1 MAWDAGRDRSYAGR
15 AGAGREGRVR
25 RGQAAT
31 EVKVPRKN
39 YVAIEGVI
47 GAGKTTLASMLAKE
61 WGAHL
66 KLEVVEENPFL
77 AQFYQDMRGYA
88 FQTQLFFLL
97 SRHRQQSELKQFD
110 LFMERVVSDYLF
122 AKDRI
127 FANITLDDNELALYK
142 RLADLLEREVP
153 KPDIVVYLQASV
165 ESLMGRIRKRG
176 REFERDMSSEYIE
189 TLNEAYNYFFFH
201 YTDTPLIVVNTDDIN
216 FVESTADFEE
226 LAREIEE
233 HDTGTTYYVPI
244 GTRT

>member
-1 MAWDAGRDRSYAGR
+1 LA
-15 AGAGREGRVR
+15 
-25 RGQAAT
+25 
-31 EVKVPRKN
+31 RKN

-47 GAGKTTLASMLAKE
+47 GVGKTTLATMLAKK

-77 AQFYQDMRGYA
+77 AKFYTDMRGFA
-88 FQTQLFFLL
+88 FQTQFFFLL
-97 SRHRQQSELKQFD
+97 SRHKQQLELKQYD

-142 RLADLLEREVP
+142 RLAELVERDIP
-153 KPDIVVYLQASV
+153 KPDVVVYLQASAGV
-165 ESLMGRIRKRG
+165 LLDRIRRRG
-176 REFERDMSSEYIE
+176 REFERDMSREYIE

-201 YTDTPLIVVNTDDIN
+201 YSDTPLIVVNTDGID
-216 FVESTADFEE
+216 FVENTADFEE

-233 HDTGTTYYVPI
+233 HDEGTAYYVPI
-244 GTRT
+244 GSRE

>member
-1 MAWDAGRDRSYAGR
+1 M
-15 AGAGREGRVR
+15 
-25 RGQAAT
+25 
-31 EVKVPRKN
+31 PRKN

-47 GAGKTTLASMLAKE
+47 GVGKTTLASLLAKK

-97 SRHRQQSELKQFD
+97 SRHRQQSELKQID
-110 LFMERVVSDYLF
+110 IFMERVVSDYLF

-142 RLADLLEREVP
+142 RLADMLERDVP

-165 ESLMGRIRKRG
+165 ESLMERIRRRG
-176 REFERDMSSEYIE
+176 REFERDMSTEYIE

-201 YTDTPLIVVNTDDIN
+201 YKDTPLIVVNTDDIN
-216 FVESTADFEE
+216 FVENTADFEE

-233 HDTGTTYYVPI
+233 HDKGTAYYVPI

>member
-1 MAWDAGRDRSYAGR
+1 MPGR
-15 AGAGREGRVR
+15 
-25 RGQAAT
+25 
-31 EVKVPRKN
+31 N
-39 YVAIEGVI
+39 YVAVEGVI
-47 GAGKTTLASMLAKE
+47 GVGKTTLAGLLAKK

-77 AQFYQDMRGYA
+77 AQFYADMRANA

-97 SRHRQQSELKQFD
+97 SRHRQQVDLKQYD
-110 LFMERVVSDYLF
+110 LFMERVVADYMF

-153 KPDIVVYLQASV
+153 KPDVVVYLQASV
-165 ESLMGRIRKRG
+165 DVLMERIRRRG
-176 REFERDMSSEYIE
+176 RRFERDMSRDYILAL
-189 TLNEAYNYFFFH
+189 TEAYNHFFFH
-201 YTDTPLIVVNTDDIN
+201 YKDTPLIVVNTNDID
-216 FVESTADFEE
+216 FVENTADFDE

-233 HDTGTTYYVPI
+233 HDKGTAYYVPI

>member
-1 MAWDAGRDRSYAGR
+1 LPGR
-15 AGAGREGRVR
+15 
-25 RGQAAT
+25 
-31 EVKVPRKN
+31 N
-39 YVAIEGVI
+39 YVAVEGVI
-47 GAGKTTLASMLAKE
+47 GVGKTTLASLLAKK

-77 AQFYQDMRGYA
+77 AQFYADMRANA

-97 SRHRQQSELKQFD
+97 SRHRQQVDLKQYD
-110 LFMERVVSDYLF
+110 LFMERVVSDYMF

-153 KPDIVVYLQASV
+153 KPDVVVYLQASV
-165 ESLMGRIRKRG
+165 DVLMERIRRRG
-176 REFERDMSSEYIE
+176 RRFERDMSRDYILAL
-189 TLNEAYNYFFFH
+189 TEAYNHFFFH
-201 YTDTPLIVVNTDDIN
+201 YKDTPLIVVNTNEID
-216 FVESTADFEE
+216 FVENTADFDE

-233 HDTGTTYYVPI
+233 HDKGTAYYVPI

>member
-1 MAWDAGRDRSYAGR
+1 L
-15 AGAGREGRVR
+15 
-25 RGQAAT
+25 AA
-31 EVKVPRKN
+31 KN

-47 GAGKTTLASMLAKE
+47 GVGKTTLASLLAKK
-61 WGAHL
+61 WSAHL

-77 AQFYQDMRGYA
+77 AQFYADMRGYA

-97 SRHRQQSELKQFD
+97 SRHKQQSELKQYD

-142 RLADLLEREVP
+142 RLADLLERDVP

-165 ESLMGRIRKRG
+165 DALMERIRKRG
-176 REFERDMSSEYIE
+176 REFERDMSRDYIE
-189 TLNEAYNYFFFH
+189 TLSEAYNYFFFH
-201 YTDTPLIVVNTDDIN
+201 YSETPLIVVNTSDLN
-216 FVESTADFEE
+216 FVENTADLEE

-233 HDTGTTYYVPI
+233 HDKGTTYYVPL
-244 GTRT
+244 GTRS

>member
-1 MAWDAGRDRSYAGR
+1 MAGR
-15 AGAGREGRVR
+15 
-25 RGQAAT
+25 
-31 EVKVPRKN
+31 N
-39 YVAIEGVI
+39 YVAVEGVI
-47 GAGKTTLASMLAKE
+47 GVGKTTLATLLAKK

-77 AQFYQDMRGYA
+77 PQFYADMRAYA

-97 SRHRQQSELKQFD
+97 SRHRQQADLKQYD

-127 FANITLDDNELALYK
+127 FANITLDDNEMALYT
-142 RLADLLEREVP
+142 RLADLLERDVP

-165 ESLMGRIRKRG
+165 DVLMDRIRRRG
-176 REFERDMSSEYIE
+176 RRFERDMSRDYI
-189 TLNEAYNYFFFH
+189 LALSEAYNHFFFH
-201 YTDTPLIVVNTDDIN
+201 YKDTPLIVVNTNDID
-216 FVESTADFEE
+216 FVENTADFEE

-233 HDTGTTYYVPI
+233 HDKGTAYYVPI

>member
-1 MAWDAGRDRSYAGR
+1 MAG
-15 AGAGREGRVR
+15 
-25 RGQAAT
+25 
-31 EVKVPRKN
+31 KN

-47 GAGKTTLASMLAKE
+47 GVGKTTLASLLSKK
-61 WGAHL
+61 WSAHL
-66 KLEVVEENPFL
+66 KLEIVEENPFL
-77 AQFYQDMRGYA
+77 AQFYADMRGYA

-97 SRHRQQSELKQFD
+97 SRHKQQSELKQYD
-110 LFMERVVSDYLF
+110 LFMEKVVSDYMF

-165 ESLMGRIRKRG
+165 ETLMERIRKRG
-176 REFERDMSSEYIE
+176 REFERDMSREYIE

-201 YTDTPLIVVNTDDIN
+201 YSDTPLIVVNTNDLN
-216 FVESTADFEE
+216 FVENTADLEE
-226 LAREIEE
+226 LASEIEE
-233 HDTGTTYYVPI
+233 HDKGTAYYVPL

>member
-1 MAWDAGRDRSYAGR
+1 MAG
-15 AGAGREGRVR
+15 
-25 RGQAAT
+25 
-31 EVKVPRKN
+31 KN

-47 GAGKTTLASMLAKE
+47 GVGKTTLATLLAKN
-61 WGAHL
+61 WDAHL

-77 AQFYQDMRGYA
+77 ADFYQDMRGHA

-97 SRHRQQSELKQFD
+97 SRHKQQTELKQFD
-110 LFMERVVSDYLF
+110 LFMERVVADYIF

-127 FANITLDDNELALYK
+127 FANITLDDNELGLYK

-165 ESLMGRIRKRG
+165 DVLMERIKKRG
-176 REFERDMSSEYIE
+176 REFERGMSREYIE
-189 TLNEAYNYFFFH
+189 TLTEAYNYFFFH
-201 YTDTPLIVVNTDDIN
+201 YKDTPLIVVNTNEID

-233 HDTGTTYYVPI
+233 HDKGTAYYVPI

>member
-1 MAWDAGRDRSYAGR
+1 
-15 AGAGREGRVR
+15 
-25 RGQAAT
+25 
-31 EVKVPRKN
+31 
-39 YVAIEGVI
+39 
-47 GAGKTTLASMLAKE
+47 
-61 WGAHL
+61 
-66 KLEVVEENPFL
+66 
-77 AQFYQDMRGYA
+77 
-88 FQTQLFFLL
+88 
-97 SRHRQQSELKQFD
+97 
-110 LFMERVVSDYLF
+110 MERVVSDYLF

-165 ESLMGRIRKRG
+165 DVLMERIRKRG

-201 YTDTPLIVVNTDDIN
+201 YTDTPLIVVNTNDID

-233 HDTGTTYYVPI
+233 HDKGTTYYVPI

>member
-1 MAWDAGRDRSYAGR
+1 MPA
-15 AGAGREGRVR
+15 
-25 RGQAAT
+25 
-31 EVKVPRKN
+31 KN

-47 GAGKTTLASMLAKE
+47 GVGKTTLATLLAKK
-61 WGAHL
+61 WSAHL
-66 KLEVVEENPFL
+66 RLEVVEENPFL
-77 AQFYQDMRGYA
+77 EQFYQDMRGYA

-97 SRHRQQSELKQFD
+97 SRHKQQSELKQYD

-142 RLADLLEREVP
+142 RLADLLERDVP
-153 KPDIVVYLQASV
+153 KPDVVLYLQASV
-165 ESLMGRIRKRG
+165 DALMERIRRRG
-176 REFERDMSSEYIE
+176 REFERDMSREYIE

-201 YTDTPLIVVNTDDIN
+201 YKETPLIVVNTNDID

-233 HDTGTTYYVPI
+233 HDKGTAYYVPI

>member
-1 MAWDAGRDRSYAGR
+1 MPAR
-15 AGAGREGRVR
+15 
-25 RGQAAT
+25 
-31 EVKVPRKN
+31 N

-47 GAGKTTLASMLAKE
+47 GAGKTTLATLLAKK
-61 WGAHL
+61 WSAHL

-97 SRHRQQSELKQFD
+97 SRHKQQSELKQYD

-142 RLADLLEREVP
+142 RLADLLERDVP

-165 ESLMGRIRKRG
+165 DALMERIRRRG
-176 REFERDMSSEYIE
+176 RAFERDMSREYIE
-189 TLNEAYNYFFFH
+189 TLSEAYNYFFFH
-201 YTDTPLIVVNTDDIN
+201 YKESPLIVVNTNDIDFIEN
-216 FVESTADFEE
+216 TADFEE

-233 HDTGTTYYVPI
+233 HDKGTAYYVPI
-244 GTRT
+244 GTRG

>member
-1 MAWDAGRDRSYAGR
+1 M
-15 AGAGREGRVR
+15 
-25 RGQAAT
+25 
-31 EVKVPRKN
+31 PRKN

-47 GAGKTTLASMLAKE
+47 GVGKTTLATLLAKK
-61 WGAHL
+61 WNAHL

-77 AQFYQDMRGYA
+77 AQFYADMRGYA

-97 SRHRQQSELKQFD
+97 SRHKQQSELKQYD

-127 FANITLDDNELALYK
+127 FANITLDDNELSLYK
-142 RLADLLEREVP
+142 RLADLLERDVP

-165 ESLMGRIRKRG
+165 DTLMERIRRRG
-176 REFERDMSSEYIE
+176 REFERDMSRDYIE

-201 YTDTPLIVVNTDDIN
+201 YSDTPLIVVNTNDLN
-216 FVESTADFEE
+216 FVENTGDLEE

-233 HDTGTTYYVPI
+233 HEGGTAYYVPL
-244 GTRT
+244 GTRA

>member
-1 MAWDAGRDRSYAGR
+1 VAGR
-15 AGAGREGRVR
+15 
-25 RGQAAT
+25 
-31 EVKVPRKN
+31 N
-39 YVAIEGVI
+39 YVAVEGVI
-47 GAGKTTLASMLAKE
+47 GVGKTTLATLLAKK

-77 AQFYQDMRGYA
+77 PQFYADMRAYA

-97 SRHRQQSELKQFD
+97 SRHRQQADLKQYD

-127 FANITLDDNELALYK
+127 FANITLDDNEMALYT
-142 RLADLLEREVP
+142 RLADLLERDVP

-165 ESLMGRIRKRG
+165 DVLMDRIRRRG
-176 REFERDMSSEYIE
+176 RRFERDMSRDYI
-189 TLNEAYNYFFFH
+189 LALSEAYNHFFFH
-201 YTDTPLIVVNTDDIN
+201 YKDTPLIVVNTNDID
-216 FVESTADFEE
+216 FVENTADFEE

-233 HDTGTTYYVPI
+233 HDKGTAYYVPI

>member
-1 MAWDAGRDRSYAGR
+1 L
-15 AGAGREGRVR
+15 
-25 RGQAAT
+25 AA
-31 EVKVPRKN
+31 KN

-47 GAGKTTLASMLAKE
+47 GVGKTTLASLLSKK
-61 WGAHL
+61 WSAHL

-77 AQFYQDMRGYA
+77 EQFYQDMRGYA

-97 SRHRQQSELKQFD
+97 SRHKQQSELKQFD

-142 RLADLLEREVP
+142 RLADMLERDVP
-153 KPDIVVYLQASV
+153 QPDVVVYLQASV
-165 ESLMGRIRKRG
+165 DALMDRIRRRG
-176 REFERDMSSEYIE
+176 REFERDMSREYIE

-201 YTDTPLIVVNTDDIN
+201 YTETPLIVVNTNDID
-216 FVESTADFEE
+216 FVENTADFEE

-233 HDTGTTYYVPI
+233 HDKGTAYYVPI
-244 GTRT
+244 GTRA